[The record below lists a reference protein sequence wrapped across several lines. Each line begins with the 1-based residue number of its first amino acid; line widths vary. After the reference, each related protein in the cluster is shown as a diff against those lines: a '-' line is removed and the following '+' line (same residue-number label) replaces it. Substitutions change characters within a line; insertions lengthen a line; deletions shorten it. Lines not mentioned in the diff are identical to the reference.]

1 MKEWDS
7 AFPEEFK
14 EEIFLLSEF
23 NFYFVLKD
31 PLSIKTKE
39 RATRRVS
46 SHAL

>member
-1 MKEWDS
+1 MKAWGS
-7 AFPEEFK
+7 VFPEKFK

-31 PLSIKTKE
+31 PLPIKTKE